1 MTNLKSKLLVLAIIS
16 IVLIFAIQISVN
28 ASNENI
34 QILEKNT
41 EKYIIYIKD
50 NLNTKFEFAFS
61 NDKTADKNNALKY
74 YDAETDSTETN
85 ANKVAFVNA
94 ETISLFTAPTYMW
107 ARIGTDYI
115 LEGVE
120 IDLSKAINESDLQFA
135 SNITKTIKVDTT
147 KTNTTE
153 ETVDGKKVTITTG
166 KVVLE
171 ETGNYSYML
180 IKEPTSED
188 YAKLTDLATRI
199 SKFNSETN
207 MYTQIQVYSE
217 FLNIFTMLAPNES
230 AEWTKVKENEI
241 LQPEDSEDGQ
251 KYILWLKQED
261 GQTKI
266 IDIQFLT
273 SNKKYSEEK
282 IMETITT
289 KLPVTYDNN
298 ILLVVFA
305 ILVVAIVVVC
315 IRIKMLNK
323 KEK

>member
-34 QILEKNT
+34 QILEKDT
-41 EKYIIYIKD
+41 GDYIVYIKD
-50 NLNTKFEFAFS
+50 NLDKEFEFAFS
-61 NDKTADKNNALKY
+61 NDKTADKNALTY
-74 YDAETDSTETN
+74 YSAETDSTKTN

-94 ETISLFTAPTYMW
+94 GTISLFTAPTYMW

-120 IDLSKAINESDLQFA
+120 IDLSKAINESNLQFA

-261 GQTKI
+261 EQTKI